1 MDENPMTAKDIMT
14 SDVITLSP
22 AATVKEAANLLT
34 RQQISGA
41 PVLDGRGRIVGIL
54 SEADIVTKRGRRV
67 KEIMTQM
74 VCSVAED
81 TSIEEIATAMTARK
95 ISRVPVVRGKR
106 LVGIV
111 SRADL
116 VAAVARGIRLSLHSP
131 IYDL

>member
-1 MDENPMTAKDIMT
+1 MTAKDLMT
-14 SDVITLSP
+14 LDVITVSP
-22 AATVKEAANLLT
+22 TATVKQAANLLN

-54 SEADIVTKRGRRV
+54 SEADIVAKRGARV
-67 KEIMTQM
+67 KDIMTKK
-74 VCSVAED
+74 VCSVAEGA
-81 TSIEEIATAMTARK
+81 SIEDIAAVMTAQK
-95 ISRVPVVRGKR
+95 ISRVPVVRGKK

-116 VAAVARGIRLSLHSP
+116 VAAVARGIPLTFHSP